1 MPQGRL
7 SWPRRSWLGWVL
19 PDDDRAVRPAQGAG
33 PAVQNR
39 RDMSHLEPRLGD
51 RSLFPDLEAR
61 AYLAHAAISPASRP
75 VQEAVTAVAAS
86 YCRRG
91 AGALEQWLPVRQR
104 LRQRLADLVG
114 AQVEDIALVSN
125 TTQGVL
131 DVALCF
137 PWKAGDRVL
146 CFQGEFPA
154 NVTPWQQ
161 VQDMYDLEVQLLPL
175 PRVPNPEVLTGLEA
189 ALQGGARL
197 VAASAVQFQTG
208 ARMPLEEMGAL
219 CRRYGAAFFVDAV
232 QAAGVVPL
240 DVRAAGID
248 FLACGSHKWL
258 MGLEGA
264 GFLYAAPERVADLRP
279 RVAGWLSHEDPLR
292 FLFEGGQLRYD
303 RPIRQQADSLEP
315 GTGNML
321 GHVALEA
328 SVSLIASL
336 GVAAIHAHVNAY
348 LDALERGL
356 QNMGFAS
363 FRSVRRSGILSVL
376 PPAGRSVRELH
387 QGLARRGVVCSTPD
401 GLLRFAPHWPNSLQ
415 EVPLVLEAVDS
426 ILRS

>member
-1 MPQGRL
+1 MTGAQN
-7 SWPRRSWLGWVL
+7 PR
-19 PDDDRAVRPAQGAG
+19 P
-33 PAVQNR
+33 
-39 RDMSHLEPRLGD
+39 MSSHTPHLGD

-75 VQEAVTAVAAS
+75 VQEAVAAVAVS
-86 YCRRG
+86 YARRG
-91 AGALEQWLPVRQR
+91 AGALEGWLPVRQR
-104 LRQRLADLVG
+104 LREGLADLIG
-114 AQVEDIALVSN
+114 AQASDLALVAN

-137 PWKAGDRVL
+137 PWRAGDRVL

-161 VQDMYDLEVQLLPL
+161 VQDLHDLEVSLLPL
-175 PRVPNPEVLTGLEA
+175 PRVPNPEVLSLLEA
-189 ALQGGARL
+189 GLVGGARL

-208 ARMPLEEMGAL
+208 VRMPLEEMGAL

-232 QAAGVVPL
+232 QAVGIVPI

-248 FLACGSHKWL
+248 FLTCGSHKWL
-258 MGLEGA
+258 MGLEGS
-264 GFLYAAPERVADLRP
+264 GFLYVSPDRVADLRP
-279 RVAGWLSHEDPLR
+279 RVAGWISHEEPFR
-292 FLFEGGQLRYD
+292 FLAEGGHLRYD
-303 RPIRQQADSLEP
+303 RPIRRQADFLEP

-328 SVSLIASL
+328 SVALIRSL
-336 GVAAIHAHVNAY
+336 GVAAIHTHVNTY
-348 LDALERGL
+348 LDALEQGL
-356 QNMGFAS
+356 QNRGFAS

-376 PPAGRSVRELH
+376 PPAGWSVRDFH

-401 GLLRFAPHWPNSLQ
+401 GLLRFAPHWPNSLR
-415 EVPLVLEAVDS
+415 EVPLVLEGVDE
-426 ILRS
+426 ILRQRG